1 MSFLTPAK
9 HIDKIIAASI
19 RLSGVSAA
27 GNSTVVT
34 SQITTALSTAGDKG
48 VSVPLQISS
57 SGGLGVI
64 VTPPSNRCEIYNATS
79 KDKISSASGEEVYA
93 RLTQASGVY
102 TLSFYTL
109 ENNGTET
116 AYSFGS
122 STPIDIEFNYRFD
135 FRRLPADA
143 IIGIPTRNI
152 SEDPTTPTGQTLFRE
167 KLNVTGTNTIDP
179 LSKTPV
185 NATAIFL
192 IVNQTTLDA
201 FGGSTAAFAVNLSTK
216 EVTWNP
222 ANAGYDLDT
231 TDRVIA
237 VYSTIE

>member
-1 MSFLTPAK
+1 MTFQTPAK
-9 HIDKIIAASI
+9 HIDKIISASI
-19 RLSGVSAA
+19 RLSGISAT
-27 GNSTVVT
+27 GSSTVVT
-34 SQITTALSTAGDKG
+34 SQITAALSTAGDKG
-48 VSVPLQISS
+48 VSVPLQISN

-93 RLTQASGVY
+93 RLTQSGGVY
-102 TLSFYTL
+102 TLSYFTL

-122 STPIDIEFNYRFD
+122 STPIDVEFNYRFD

-143 IIGIPTRNI
+143 IIGVPTRNI
-152 SEDPTTPTGQTLFRE
+152 SEDPAAPIGQTLFRE
-167 KLNVTGTNTIDP
+167 KLAVTGTNAVDP
-179 LSKTPV
+179 LTKTPV
-185 NATAIFL
+185 NATAIVL
-192 IVNQTTLDA
+192 IVNQTTIDA
-201 FGGSTAAFAVNLSTK
+201 FDGSSAAFSVNLSTK
-216 EVTWNP
+216 AVTWNA

-231 TDRVIA
+231 SDRVIA